1 MLRSMPVASIVM
13 SSAEPPNE
21 MNGSGSPLVGK
32 SPVTTPRFTIVCVAR
47 STVIPSAR
55 YAPKASGARS
65 PIRSP
70 REVLDRAAGEI
81 EEPEG
86 EHDQCHAVAEV
97 GLHEHERRQHASH
110 EQRRQRA
117 GAEVVQLAAFSREKR
132 REIDDERELRQLHRL
147 EGDR

>member
-1 MLRSMPVASIVM
+1 MASIVM

-70 REVLDRAAGEI
+70 RQTRTAKRATTATAPMKPSSSPTIAKMKSVCDSG
-81 EEPEG
+81 
-86 EHDQCHAVAEV
+86 
-97 GLHEHERRQHASH
+97 R
-110 EQRRQRA
+110 
-117 GAEVVQLAAFSREKR
+117 
-132 REIDDERELRQLHRL
+132 
-147 EGDR
+147 